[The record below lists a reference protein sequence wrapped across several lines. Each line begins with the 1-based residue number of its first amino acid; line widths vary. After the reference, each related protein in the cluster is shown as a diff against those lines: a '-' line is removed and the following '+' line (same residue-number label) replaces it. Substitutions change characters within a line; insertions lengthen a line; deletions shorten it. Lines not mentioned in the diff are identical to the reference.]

1 MDAAAKGAR
10 RMGDVVSKWA
20 ALWLIAFGLL
30 APVCMLLALFVA
42 GMD

>member
-1 MDAAAKGAR
+1 MGA
-10 RMGDVVSKWA
+10 VVSKWA

-42 GMD
+42 GME